1 MYASKGSE
9 QIQIIMNQIEK
20 RKAALDK
27 DKDWKARVELAG
39 VLGGLETI
47 KGWAIQREEWEESHA
62 MSEVS
67 ARLHK
72 GSSRAWQ
79 LQKP

>member
-9 QIQIIMNQIEK
+9 QIQIIMTQIEK
-20 RKAALDK
+20 RKAALK

-72 GSSRAWQ
+72 GSEHGSC
-79 LQKP
+79 PE

>member
-9 QIQIIMNQIEK
+9 QIQIIMTQIEK
-20 RKAALDK
+20 RKAGLK

-39 VLGGLETI
+39 VLGGLETL
-47 KGWAIQREEWEESHA
+47 KSWAEQREEWEESHA

-72 GSSRAWQ
+72 GSEHGSC
-79 LQKP
+79 PE

>member
-9 QIQIIMNQIEK
+9 QIQIIMTQIEK
-20 RKAALDK
+20 RKAGLK

-72 GSSRAWQ
+72 GSEHGSC
-79 LQKP
+79 PE